1 MADEE
6 DELARINLQAHIVER
21 RLVRLGGIDLGEML
35 HQDDGLDAGLTRH
48 LRPGFAHRGEHQG
61 EVGILQRALDR
72 LNLTLLGCIR
82 RGNRRARMRHED
94 AGGRRLGG
102 RRNARKRRGDRGGGD
117 RRGLGRGRDR
127 IRTRCGRCLRGRGC
141 ELIRRRIGKGIVC
154 MLGSGSES
162 ARLRG
167 CLSLDVRSDGIRRG
181 RLGRLG
187 RCLLVSGLT
196 EVVTHW

>member
-1 MADEE
+1 MLES
-6 DELARINLQAHIVER
+6 
-21 RLVRLGGIDLGEML
+21 GEGTAAAGT
-35 HQDDGLDAGLTRH
+35 DAVSDGA
-48 LRPGFAHRGEHQG
+48 A
-61 EVGILQRALDR
+61 
-72 LNLTLLGCIR
+72 
-82 RGNRRARMRHED
+82 
-94 AGGRRLGG
+94 
-102 RRNARKRRGDRGGGD
+102 
-117 RRGLGRGRDR
+117 DR